1 MVPWLVPVITAIVA
15 AVGGYFLRE
24 FDKRKEREAEEYR
37 RKEEHY
43 AKLILCLR
51 GLIVRS
57 QDTKLRE
64 DFLNELNLAWLYCPD
79 DIINKINGLMDVIPA
94 DGSLEGESHFEG
106 EINTAFGE
114 LFLAIRKD
122 LISRKLIKKTKL
134 KGSDFKLYKDKAN

>member
-1 MVPWLVPVITAIVA
+1 MNSLWVVPIVAAIVA
-15 AVGGYFLRE
+15 AVSAYFIRG

-64 DFLNELNLAWLYCPD
+64 DFLNKLNLAWLYCPD
-79 DIINKINGLMDVIPA
+79 DVINKINRLVDVIPA
-94 DGSLEGESHFEG
+94 DGSLKGEAHSEG
-106 EINTAFGE
+106 EIKTAFGE

-122 LISRKLIKKTKL
+122 LISRKLIKKAEL
-134 KGSDFKLYKDKAN
+134 KGSDFQLYKAN